1 MVARKHW
8 WDRRRLPAT
17 TMSKYPWLCF
27 STRCAGARHTRAA
40 HAEDIRSRRSHRGAP
55 VAEIADRSERFVEP
69 AKWPKSTGTSLR
81 SKAAHLARRS
91 RRYGMDFTHH
101 GGAGYTDAEA
111 AEQMLQAAGLTTG
124 FRDELDGARSVR
136 FGLLPRE
143 QMRAVLD
150 HFAW

>member
-1 MVARKHW
+1 
-8 WDRRRLPAT
+8 
-17 TMSKYPWLCF
+17 
-27 STRCAGARHTRAA
+27 
-40 HAEDIRSRRSHRGAP
+40 
-55 VAEIADRSERFVEP
+55 
-69 AKWPKSTGTSLR
+69 
-81 SKAAHLARRS
+81 
-91 RRYGMDFTHH
+91 MDFTHH